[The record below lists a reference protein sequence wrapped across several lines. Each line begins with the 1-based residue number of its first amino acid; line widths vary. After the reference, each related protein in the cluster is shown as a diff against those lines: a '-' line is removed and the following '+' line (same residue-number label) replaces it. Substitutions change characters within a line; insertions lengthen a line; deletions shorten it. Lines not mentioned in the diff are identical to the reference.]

1 MYKRQKRNA
10 ARCNAGKRGG
20 EVQSRFGRRNKWI
33 KLGAQNLGLAAG
45 ALLLL
50 PFLLFALLPTAFA
63 THDPIKTSIREL
75 YSPPSAEHFFGT
87 DELGRDV
94 YSRVVHGARI
104 SLASASMIIGIA
116 CLIGVALGT
125 IAGYWGGW
133 IDRVI
138 MTLVDLVLA
147 FPSLI
152 LALAVSA
159 ALGPGLRSAIIAA
172 AGVWWPVY
180 ARLLRGIT
188 LQLAEMEFVTAARA
202 MGASAPRIIL
212 RHILPN
218 AVYAIIVRIS
228 IDLGLAVLLL
238 ASLSFIGLGASA
250 PTPEWG
256 AMVAWGRLY
265 FLTEWWIGGF
275 PALAIT
281 LVVVAITMLGDGLN
295 DLRTIR

>member
-1 MYKRQKRNA
+1 MEGETSLAPTDEIQA
-10 ARCNAGKRGG
+10 DAEIVQIARGRIKKWRRLAVQNPGLMAG
-20 EVQSRFGRRNKWI
+20 F
-33 KLGAQNLGLAAG
+33 
-45 ALLLL
+45 LLLL
-50 PFLLFALLPTAFA
+50 PFLLFAALPGVFA

-104 SLASASMIIGIA
+104 SLVSASLIIGIA
-116 CLIGVALGT
+116 CLIGVVLGT
-125 IAGYWGGW
+125 VAGYWGGW
-133 IDRVI
+133 SDRAI

-172 AGVWWPVY
+172 AAVWWPVY

-188 LQLAEMEFVTAARA
+188 LQLAQMEFVTAARA
-202 MGASAPRIIL
+202 MGASAPAIIL

-218 AVYAIIVRIS
+218 AVYAVIVRVS

-295 DLRTIR
+295 DLRVAR

>member
-1 MYKRQKRNA
+1 MQD
-10 ARCNAGKRGG
+10 ARRRIAKWARYC
-20 EVQSRFGRRNKWI
+20 RRNPG
-33 KLGAQNLGLAAG
+33 LVAGLA
-45 ALLLL
+45 LML
-50 PFLLFALLPTAFA
+50 PFLLFALLPGVFA
-63 THDPIKTSIREL
+63 THNPIKTSIREL
-75 YSPPSAEHFFGT
+75 YTPPNAEHFFGT

-104 SLASASMIIGIA
+104 SLASASIIIGTA
-116 CLIGVALGT
+116 CLIGVVLGT
-125 IAGYWGGW
+125 VAGFWGGW
-133 IDRVI
+133 SDRVI

-172 AGVWWPVY
+172 AAVWWPVY

-188 LQLAEMEFVTAARA
+188 IQLSEMEFVTAARA
-202 MGASAPRIIL
+202 MGASAPSIIL

-228 IDLGLAVLLL
+228 LDLGLAVLLL

-256 AMVAWGRLY
+256 CDGCLGTDLFFDRLVDRRLSRIGNYPGGRCDYHAGRWLKRCAQY
-265 FLTEWWIGGF
+265 Q
-275 PALAIT
+275 
-281 LVVVAITMLGDGLN
+281 LN
-295 DLRTIR
+295 DDSKPLVSGKARN

>member
-1 MYKRQKRNA
+1 MTVQLGSEACRGVSAKRLRKRA
-10 ARCNAGKRGG
+10 KKLLRLGG
-20 EVQSRFGRRNKWI
+20 
-33 KLGAQNLGLAAG
+33 QNPGLAAG
-45 ALLLL
+45 AALLL
-50 PFLLFALLPTAFA
+50 PFLLFALLPAVFA

-75 YSPPSAEHFFGT
+75 YQPPGAEHFFGT

-94 YSRVVHGARI
+94 YSRVVYGARI
-104 SLASASMIIGIA
+104 SLASASLIIGIA
-116 CLIGVALGT
+116 CAIGVVLGT
-125 IAGYWGGW
+125 VAGYWGGAS
-133 IDRVI
+133 DRII

-172 AGVWWPVY
+172 AAVWWPVY

-202 MGASAPRIIL
+202 LGASTARIIL

-281 LVVVAITMLGDGLN
+281 LVVVAITMVGDGLN
-295 DLRTIR
+295 DLRVVR

>member
-1 MYKRQKRNA
+1 MYRIRQFIVQQIQFYNQNRGLL
-10 ARCNAGKRGG
+10 AGM
-20 EVQSRFGRRNKWI
+20 
-33 KLGAQNLGLAAG
+33 
-45 ALLLL
+45 LLLL
-50 PFLLFALLPTAFA
+50 PFFLFGLLPEVFA

-75 YSPPSAEHFFGT
+75 YTPPSAEHFFGT

-104 SLASASMIIGIA
+104 SLVSASLIIGIA
-116 CLIGVALGT
+116 CLIGITLGT
-125 IAGYWGGW
+125 IAGYGGGW
-133 IDRVI
+133 SDRII

-152 LALAVSA
+152 LALTVSA
-159 ALGPGLRSAIIAA
+159 ALGSGLRSAIIAA
-172 AGVWWPVY
+172 AVVWWPVY

-188 LQLAEMEFVTAARA
+188 LQLKEMEYVTAAKA
-202 MGASAPRIIL
+202 MGASPTFIII

-218 AVYAIIVRIS
+218 AFDAIIVRIS
-228 IDLGLAVLLL
+228 LDLGLAVLLL

-275 PALAIT
+275 PSLAIT
-281 LVVVAITMLGDGLN
+281 LVVVGITILGDGLN
-295 DLRTIR
+295 DALNVN

>member
-1 MYKRQKRNA
+1 MKRLIRGWKHW
-10 ARCNAGKRGG
+10 AR
-20 EVQSRFGRRNKWI
+20 
-33 KLGAQNLGLAAG
+33 LGAQNPGLVAG
-45 ALLLL
+45 IALML
-50 PFLLFALLPTAFA
+50 PFLLFAALPTVFA

-75 YSPPSAEHFFGT
+75 YQPPSVEHFFGT

-104 SLASASMIIGIA
+104 SLVSASLIIGIA
-116 CLIGVALGT
+116 CVIGMILG
-125 IAGYWGGW
+125 AVSGYWGGW
-133 IDRVI
+133 SDRAL

-172 AGVWWPVY
+172 TAVWWPVY
-180 ARLLRGIT
+180 ARLCRGLT

-202 MGASAPRIIL
+202 MGASAPWIIL

-218 AVYAIIVRIS
+218 AIYAVVVRVS

-238 ASLSFIGLGASA
+238 ASLSFVGLGASA

-295 DLRTIR
+295 DIRIIR

>member
-1 MYKRQKRNA
+1 MQ
-10 ARCNAGKRGG
+10 
-20 EVQSRFGRRNKWI
+20 RRYVRMSKW
-33 KLGAQNLGLAAG
+33 LNLGIQNPGLLAG
-45 ALLLL
+45 FLLLL
-50 PFLLFALLPTAFA
+50 PFLLFALLPEIFA

-75 YSPPSAEHFFGT
+75 YTPPNAEHFFGT

-104 SLASASMIIGIA
+104 SLVSASLIIGIA
-116 CLIGVALGT
+116 CLIGVLLGT

-133 IDRVI
+133 SDRII

-172 AGVWWPVY
+172 AAVWWPVY

-202 MGASAPRIIL
+202 MGASAPTIIL

-218 AVYAIIVRIS
+218 AFYAIIVRIS

-275 PALAIT
+275 PALAVT

-295 DLRTIR
+295 DLRIVR

>member
-1 MYKRQKRNA
+1 MPDVKSGLKRWYRL
-10 ARCNAGKRGG
+10 
-20 EVQSRFGRRNKWI
+20 SRANP
-33 KLGAQNLGLAAG
+33 GLLAG

-50 PFLLFALLPTAFA
+50 PFLLFAALPTVFA

-75 YSPPSAEHFFGT
+75 YMPPSAEHFFGT

-104 SLASASMIIGIA
+104 SLASASLIIGIA
-116 CLIGVALGT
+116 CAIGLALGT
-125 IAGYWGGW
+125 VAGYWGGW
-133 IDRVI
+133 SDRVI

-159 ALGPGLRSAIIAA
+159 ALGSGLRSAIIAA
-172 AGVWWPVY
+172 AAVWWPVY
-180 ARLLRGIT
+180 ARLLRSLT
-188 LQLAEMEFVTAARA
+188 MQLAQMEFVTAARA
-202 MGASAPRIIL
+202 MGASAPVIIL

-218 AVYAIIVRIS
+218 AVYAIVVRVS
-228 IDLGLAVLLL
+228 LDLGLAVLLL

-250 PTPEWG
+250 PKPEWG

-295 DLRTIR
+295 DMRVVR

>member
-1 MYKRQKRNA
+1 MPTTLTS
-10 ARCNAGKRGG
+10 G
-20 EVQSRFGRRNKWI
+20 EAVHSGASGIKIWYTLGRRNP
-33 KLGAQNLGLAAG
+33 GLLAG
-45 ALLLL
+45 FLLLL
-50 PFLLFALLPTAFA
+50 PFLLFAALPSLFS

-75 YSPPSAEHFFGT
+75 YRPPSPDHFFGT

-94 YSRVVHGARI
+94 YSRVVYGARI
-104 SLASASMIIGIA
+104 SLASAALIIGIA
-116 CLIGVALGT
+116 CLIGMLLGT

-133 IDRVI
+133 SDRII

-172 AGVWWPVY
+172 AAVWWPVY

-188 LQLAEMEFVTAARA
+188 LQLAEMEYVTAARA
-202 MGASAPRIIL
+202 MGASAPVIIR

-275 PALAIT
+275 PALAVT
-281 LVVVAITMLGDGLN
+281 LVVVGITMLGDGLN
-295 DLRTIR
+295 DLRAVR

>member
-1 MYKRQKRNA
+1 MRAK
-10 ARCNAGKRGG
+10 
-20 EVQSRFGRRNKWI
+20 KWLR
-33 KLGAQNLGLAAG
+33 LGARNPGLLAG

-50 PFLLFALLPTAFA
+50 PFLLFAVLPEVFA

-75 YSPPSAEHFFGT
+75 YQPPGAEHFFGT

-104 SLASASMIIGIA
+104 SLASASLIIGIA
-116 CLIGVALGT
+116 CAIGVALGA
-125 IAGYWGGW
+125 IAGYWGGAS
-133 IDRVI
+133 DRLI

-172 AGVWWPVY
+172 AAVWWPVY

-202 MGASAPRIIL
+202 LGASTPRIVL

-218 AVYAIIVRIS
+218 AIYAIVVRVS

>member
-1 MYKRQKRNA
+1 MRAK
-10 ARCNAGKRGG
+10 
-20 EVQSRFGRRNKWI
+20 KWLR
-33 KLGAQNLGLAAG
+33 LGARNPGLLAG

-50 PFLLFALLPTAFA
+50 PFLLFAVLPEVFA

-75 YSPPSAEHFFGT
+75 YQPPGAEHFFGT

-104 SLASASMIIGIA
+104 SLASASLIIGIA
-116 CLIGVALGT
+116 CAIGVALGT
-125 IAGYWGGW
+125 IAGYWGGAS
-133 IDRVI
+133 DRLI

-172 AGVWWPVY
+172 AAVWWPVY

-202 MGASAPRIIL
+202 LGASTPRIVL

-218 AVYAIIVRIS
+218 AIYAIVVRVS

>member
-1 MYKRQKRNA
+1 MHSGASGIKIWYTL
-10 ARCNAGKRGG
+10 
-20 EVQSRFGRRNKWI
+20 GRRNP
-33 KLGAQNLGLAAG
+33 GLLAG
-45 ALLLL
+45 FLLLL
-50 PFLLFALLPTAFA
+50 PFLLFAALPSLFS

-75 YSPPSAEHFFGT
+75 YRPPSPDHFFGT

-104 SLASASMIIGIA
+104 SLASAALIIGIA
-116 CLIGVALGT
+116 CLIGMLLGT

-133 IDRVI
+133 SDRII

-172 AGVWWPVY
+172 AAVWWPVY

-188 LQLAEMEFVTAARA
+188 LQLAEMEYVTAARA
-202 MGASAPRIIL
+202 MGASAPVIIR

-275 PALAIT
+275 PALAVT
-281 LVVVAITMLGDGLN
+281 LVVVGITMLGDGLN
-295 DLRTIR
+295 DLRALR

>member
-1 MYKRQKRNA
+1 
-10 ARCNAGKRGG
+10 
-20 EVQSRFGRRNKWI
+20 VQSGASGIKKWYT
-33 KLGAQNLGLAAG
+33 LSRQNPGLVAG
-45 ALLLL
+45 FLLLL
-50 PFLLFALLPTAFA
+50 PFLLFAALPSLFS

-75 YSPPSAEHFFGT
+75 YRPPGPDHFFGT

-104 SLASASMIIGIA
+104 SLASAALIIGIA
-116 CLIGVALGT
+116 CLIGMLLGT

-133 IDRVI
+133 SDRII

-172 AGVWWPVY
+172 AAVWWPVY

-188 LQLAEMEFVTAARA
+188 FQLAEMEYVTAARA
-202 MGASAPRIIL
+202 MGASAPLIIR

-281 LVVVAITMLGDGLN
+281 LVVVGITMLGDGLN
-295 DLRTIR
+295 DLRAVR

>member
-1 MYKRQKRNA
+1 MGAVQARDGMLRKWLRLGRQNP
-10 ARCNAGKRGG
+10 
-20 EVQSRFGRRNKWI
+20 
-33 KLGAQNLGLAAG
+33 GLAAG
-45 ALLLL
+45 AMLLL
-50 PFLLFALLPTAFA
+50 PFLLFALLPEVFA

-75 YSPPSAEHFFGT
+75 YTPPGAEHFFGT

-104 SLASASMIIGIA
+104 SLASASLIIGIA
-116 CLIGVALGT
+116 CLIGVLLGT
-125 IAGYWGGW
+125 IAGYWGGAS
-133 IDRVI
+133 DRVI

-172 AGVWWPVY
+172 AAVWWPVY

-202 MGASAPRIIL
+202 MGASTGRIIL

-218 AVYAIIVRIS
+218 AVYAIIVRVS

-295 DLRTIR
+295 DLRVVR

>member
-1 MYKRQKRNA
+1 MPTTLTS
-10 ARCNAGKRGG
+10 G
-20 EVQSRFGRRNKWI
+20 ETVHSGASGIKIWYTLGRRNP
-33 KLGAQNLGLAAG
+33 GLLAG
-45 ALLLL
+45 FLLLL
-50 PFLLFALLPTAFA
+50 PFLLFAALPSLFS

-75 YSPPSAEHFFGT
+75 YRPPSPDHFFGT

-104 SLASASMIIGIA
+104 SLASAALIIGIA
-116 CLIGVALGT
+116 CLIGMLLGT

-133 IDRVI
+133 SDRII

-172 AGVWWPVY
+172 AAVWWPVY

-188 LQLAEMEFVTAARA
+188 LQLAEMEYVTAARA
-202 MGASAPRIIL
+202 MGASAPVIIR

-275 PALAIT
+275 PALAVT
-281 LVVVAITMLGDGLN
+281 LVVVGITMLGDGLN
-295 DLRTIR
+295 DLRALR

>member
-1 MYKRQKRNA
+1 MQRLD
-10 ARCNAGKRGG
+10 KRGRK
-20 EVQSRFGRRNKWI
+20 QLAFAKANP
-33 KLGAQNLGLAAG
+33 GLLAG
-45 ALLLL
+45 FLLLL
-50 PFLLFALLPTAFA
+50 PFLLFALLPGVFA

-75 YSPPSAEHFFGT
+75 YTPPNAEHFFGT

-104 SLASASMIIGIA
+104 SLASATLIIGIA
-116 CLIGVALGT
+116 CLIGLVLGT
-125 IAGYWGGW
+125 VAGYWGGW
-133 IDRVI
+133 SDRVI

-172 AGVWWPVY
+172 AAVWWPVY

-188 LQLAEMEFVTAARA
+188 LQLSEMEFVTAARA
-202 MGASAPRIIL
+202 LGATAPTIIR

-218 AVYAIIVRIS
+218 AIYAVIVRIS

-281 LVVVAITMLGDGLN
+281 LVVIAITMLGDGLN
-295 DLRTIR
+295 DLRAIR

>member
-1 MYKRQKRNA
+1 MRAK
-10 ARCNAGKRGG
+10 
-20 EVQSRFGRRNKWI
+20 KWLR
-33 KLGAQNLGLAAG
+33 LGARNPGLLAG

-50 PFLLFALLPTAFA
+50 PFLLFAVLPEVFA

-75 YSPPSAEHFFGT
+75 YQPPGAEHFFGT

-104 SLASASMIIGIA
+104 SLASASLIIGIA
-116 CLIGVALGT
+116 CAIGVALGT
-125 IAGYWGGW
+125 IAGYLGGAS
-133 IDRVI
+133 DRLI

-172 AGVWWPVY
+172 AAVWWPVY

-202 MGASAPRIIL
+202 LGASTPRIVL

-218 AVYAIIVRIS
+218 AIYAIVVRVS

>member
-1 MYKRQKRNA
+1 MMHQIRQFGLKQIQLHR
-10 ARCNAGKRGG
+10 RSPELLAG
-20 EVQSRFGRRNKWI
+20 
-33 KLGAQNLGLAAG
+33 L
-45 ALLLL
+45 LLLL
-50 PFLLFALLPTAFA
+50 PFLLFALLPGVFA

-75 YSPPSAEHFFGT
+75 YAPPNADHFFGT

-94 YSRVVHGARI
+94 YSRVVYGARI
-104 SLASASMIIGIA
+104 SLVSAALIIGIA
-116 CLIGVALGT
+116 CLIGVVLGT

-133 IDRVI
+133 SDRMI
-138 MTLVDLVLA
+138 MTLTDLVLS
-147 FPSLI
+147 FPPLI

-159 ALGPGLRSAIIAA
+159 ALGSGLRSAIIATA
-172 AGVWWPVY
+172 AVWWPVY
-180 ARLLRGIT
+180 ARLLRGLT

-202 MGASAPRIIL
+202 MGASSPLIII

-218 AVYAIIVRIS
+218 AVYAIIVRVS
-228 IDLGLAVLLL
+228 LDLGLAILLL

-256 AMVAWGRLY
+256 AMVAWGRLP

-281 LVVVAITMLGDGLN
+281 LAVVGVTMLGDGLN
-295 DLRTIR
+295 HALNIN

>member
-1 MYKRQKRNA
+1 MRSILQGLMTFFLLCKKSPGLS
-10 ARCNAGKRGG
+10 AG
-20 EVQSRFGRRNKWI
+20 SLI
-33 KLGAQNLGLAAG
+33 
-45 ALLLL
+45 LL
-50 PFLLFALLPTAFA
+50 PFLLFAALPELFA

-75 YSPPSAEHFFGT
+75 YTPPNAQHYFGT

-94 YSRVVHGARI
+94 YSRVVFGARI
-104 SLASASMIIGIA
+104 TLVSAALIIGTA
-116 CLIGVALGT
+116 CLIGTIFGT
-125 IAGYWGGW
+125 IAGYWGGLS
-133 IDRVI
+133 DRVI
-138 MTLVDLVLA
+138 MILVDLVLA

-172 AGVWWPVY
+172 AAVWWPVY

-188 LQLAEMEFVTAARA
+188 LQLMEMEYVAAAKA
-202 MGASAPRIIL
+202 MGASSISIVL

-218 AVYAIIVRIS
+218 AFYAIVVRIS
-228 IDLGLAVLLL
+228 LDLGLAVLLL

-275 PALAIT
+275 PALAVT
-281 LVVVAITMLGDGLN
+281 LVVVAITLVGDGLN
-295 DLRTIR
+295 DARNIN

>member
-1 MYKRQKRNA
+1 MQRQSQRLIKWLN
-10 ARCNAGKRGG
+10 
-20 EVQSRFGRRNKWI
+20 FGRRNP
-33 KLGAQNLGLAAG
+33 GLLAG
-45 ALLLL
+45 VLMLL
-50 PFLLFALLPTAFA
+50 PFLLFALLPAVFA
-63 THDPIKTSIREL
+63 SHDPIKTSIREL
-75 YSPPSAEHFFGT
+75 YTPPNAEHFFGT

-94 YSRVVHGARI
+94 YSRVVYGARI
-104 SLASASMIIGIA
+104 SLASAALIIGSA
-116 CLIGVALGT
+116 CLIGLVLGT

-133 IDRVI
+133 SDRII

-159 ALGPGLRSAIIAA
+159 ALGAGLRSAIIAA
-172 AGVWWPVY
+172 AAVWWPVY

-188 LQLAEMEFVTAARA
+188 LQLVEMEFVTAAKA
-202 MGASAPRIIL
+202 LGASAPRIIL

-218 AVYAIIVRIS
+218 AVHAVIVRIS

-295 DLRTIR
+295 DLRAIR

>member
-1 MYKRQKRNA
+1 MRQIRQFAVKQARFYNRN
-10 ARCNAGKRGG
+10 RGLLAG
-20 EVQSRFGRRNKWI
+20 W
-33 KLGAQNLGLAAG
+33 
-45 ALLLL
+45 LLLF
-50 PFLLFALLPTAFA
+50 PFLLFALLPEVFA

-75 YSPPSAEHFFGT
+75 YTPPKAEHFFGT

-94 YSRVVHGARI
+94 YSRVVYGARI
-104 SLASASMIIGIA
+104 SLVSAALIIGIA
-116 CLIGVALGT
+116 CLIGIVLGA

-133 IDRVI
+133 SDRII

-159 ALGPGLRSAIIAA
+159 ALGSGLRSAIIAA
-172 AGVWWPVY
+172 AAVWWPVY
-180 ARLLRGIT
+180 ARLLRGLT
-188 LQLAEMEFVTAARA
+188 LQLTEMEFVTAARA
-202 MGASAPRIIL
+202 MGASSLSIIR

-218 AVYAIIVRIS
+218 AVYAIIVRVS
-228 IDLGLAVLLL
+228 LDLGLAILLL

-281 LVVVAITMLGDGLN
+281 LAVVAITMLGDGLN
-295 DLRTIR
+295 DALNIN

>member
-1 MYKRQKRNA
+1 MQRQTR
-10 ARCNAGKRGG
+10 
-20 EVQSRFGRRNKWI
+20 RFQNWI
-33 KLGAQNLGLAAG
+33 KLGKQNPGLFAG
-45 ALLLL
+45 LVLLL
-50 PFLLFALLPTAFA
+50 PFLLFALLPHVFA

-75 YSPPSAEHFFGT
+75 YTPPNAEHFFGT

-104 SLASASMIIGIA
+104 SLASAALIIGSA
-116 CLIGVALGT
+116 CLIGVVLGT

-133 IDRVI
+133 SDRVI

-172 AGVWWPVY
+172 AAVWWPVY

-202 MGASAPRIIL
+202 MGASAPAIVL

-218 AVYAIIVRIS
+218 AVYAVIVRIS

-295 DLRTIR
+295 DMRTIR

>member
-1 MYKRQKRNA
+1 MRAK
-10 ARCNAGKRGG
+10 
-20 EVQSRFGRRNKWI
+20 KWLR
-33 KLGAQNLGLAAG
+33 LGARNPGLLAG

-50 PFLLFALLPTAFA
+50 PFLLFALLPEVFA

-75 YSPPSAEHFFGT
+75 YQPPGAEHFFGT

-104 SLASASMIIGIA
+104 SLASASLIIGIA
-116 CLIGVALGT
+116 CAIGVALGT
-125 IAGYWGGW
+125 IAGYWGGAS
-133 IDRVI
+133 DRLI

-172 AGVWWPVY
+172 AAVWWPVY

-202 MGASAPRIIL
+202 LGASTPRIVL

-218 AVYAIIVRIS
+218 AIYAIVVRVS

>member
-1 MYKRQKRNA
+1 MRRDLSLREDRLVAKLT
-10 ARCNAGKRGG
+10 
-20 EVQSRFGRRNKWI
+20 RFCRTNP
-33 KLGAQNLGLAAG
+33 GLTVG
-45 ALLLL
+45 VLLIL
-50 PFLLFALLPTAFA
+50 PFVFFALLPGVFA

-75 YSPPSAEHFFGT
+75 YAPPSAEHFFGT

-104 SLASASMIIGIA
+104 SLAAASLI
-116 CLIGVALGT
+116 IGVACLVGTALGT
-125 IAGYWGGW
+125 AAGFWRGW
-133 IDRVI
+133 SDRVI

-172 AGVWWPVY
+172 AAVWWPVY
-180 ARLLRGIT
+180 ARLLRSLTI
-188 LQLAEMEFVTAARA
+188 QLSEMEFVTAARA
-202 MGASAPRIIL
+202 MGASAPAIIF

-228 IDLGLAVLLL
+228 LDLGLAVLLL

-256 AMVAWGRLY
+256 AMVAWGRIY
-265 FLTEWWIGGF
+265 FLTEWWIGAF
-275 PALAIT
+275 PAVAIT
-281 LVVVAITMLGDGLN
+281 LVVVGITLLGDGLN
-295 DLRTIR
+295 DARNPNR

>member
-1 MYKRQKRNA
+1 M
-10 ARCNAGKRGG
+10 
-20 EVQSRFGRRNKWI
+20 RRRTSDLKNWT
-33 KLGAQNLGLAAG
+33 KLGARNPGFLAG
-45 ALLLL
+45 IVLLM
-50 PFLLFALLPTAFA
+50 PFLLFAALPTFFA

-75 YSPPSAEHFFGT
+75 YNPPSAEHFFGT

-94 YSRVVHGARI
+94 FSRVVHGARI
-104 SLASASMIIGIA
+104 SLVSASLIIGIA
-116 CLIGVALGT
+116 CLIGVALGAV
-125 IAGYWGGW
+125 AGYWGGW
-133 IDRVI
+133 SDRVI

-159 ALGPGLRSAIIAA
+159 ALGSGLRSAIIAA
-172 AGVWWPVY
+172 AAVWWPVY

-218 AVYAIIVRIS
+218 AIYAIIVRVS

-281 LVVVAITMLGDGLN
+281 LVVIAITMVGDGLN

>member
-1 MYKRQKRNA
+1 MQGRA
-10 ARCNAGKRGG
+10 
-20 EVQSRFGRRNKWI
+20 SRIQRWI
-33 KLGAQNLGLAAG
+33 RLGAQNPGLAAG
-45 ALLLL
+45 VLLLL
-50 PFLLFALLPTAFA
+50 PFLLFALLPEVFA

-75 YSPPSAEHFFGT
+75 YIPPSAEHFFGT

-104 SLASASMIIGIA
+104 SLASAALI
-116 CLIGVALGT
+116 IGVACAIGVVLGT
-125 IAGYWGGW
+125 VAGYWGGW
-133 IDRVI
+133 SDRVI

-159 ALGPGLRSAIIAA
+159 ALGSGLRSAIIAA
-172 AGVWWPVY
+172 AAVWWPVY

-188 LQLAEMEFVTAARA
+188 MQLAEMEYVTAARA
-202 MGASAPRIIL
+202 MGASAPSIIR

>member
-1 MYKRQKRNA
+1 MMHQIRQFGLKQVQLHR
-10 ARCNAGKRGG
+10 RSPELLAG
-20 EVQSRFGRRNKWI
+20 
-33 KLGAQNLGLAAG
+33 L
-45 ALLLL
+45 LLLL
-50 PFLLFALLPTAFA
+50 PFLLFALLPGVFA

-75 YSPPSAEHFFGT
+75 YVPPNADHFFGT

-94 YSRVVHGARI
+94 YSRVVYGARI
-104 SLASASMIIGIA
+104 SLVSAALIIGIA
-116 CLIGVALGT
+116 CLIGVVLGT

-133 IDRVI
+133 SDRMI
-138 MTLVDLVLA
+138 MTLTDLVLA
-147 FPSLI
+147 FPPLI

-159 ALGPGLRSAIIAA
+159 ALGSGLRSAIIATA
-172 AGVWWPVY
+172 AVWWPVY
-180 ARLLRGIT
+180 ARLLRGLT

-202 MGASAPRIIL
+202 MGASSPLIII

-218 AVYAIIVRIS
+218 AVYAIIVRVS
-228 IDLGLAVLLL
+228 LDLGLAILLL

-256 AMVAWGRLY
+256 AMVAWGRLP

-281 LVVVAITMLGDGLN
+281 LAVVGITMLGDGLN
-295 DLRTIR
+295 HALNIN